1 MRVAAQPL
9 HVMHADADA
18 DVPDAS
24 NCSSPLHLAGTW
36 MNDLD
41 RNEAV
46 KFINHVTT
54 VEKMPFFLYLATTTP
69 HSGFLQGGSGPK
81 PPGYVNDYPV
91 PYPYGIARARA
102 HTHTHTHTH
111 LLTHTRAR
119 AHTHTHLHARSHI
132 HLYTYRY
139 YLQDCLVLFFR
150 FLFSFILRTLF

>member
-1 MRVAAQPL
+1 MRVAVQPL

-102 HTHTHTHTH
+102 HTHT
-111 LLTHTRAR
+111 L
-119 AHTHTHLHARSHI
+119 ARS
-132 HLYTYRY
+132 LAYTFIYIQILPPR
-139 YLQDCLVLFFR
+139 LSCSFFFDFY
-150 FLFSFILRTLF
+150 FLSF